1 MKTMKRYCTTL
12 CAILAIVACTN
23 FEQDFVAKG
32 GVSLDITEKTLSAAA
47 QDVQIT
53 VTSGEIWQFS
63 TMPEWV
69 SVKSIGDYHPSTVS
83 STKYDWSVS
92 LSASANNEYDRTGEL
107 TIKSASSTA
116 TITFTQAGK
125 KGTRPSGNGT
135 LSDPYNIP
143 AAIALASS
151 LGKDE
156 ASSEVFVK
164 GKISAITFPYDV
176 DHGTATFNLSE
187 DGTTSGGQF
196 LCYSLLYYGFRNW
209 IEGDKQIEVGD
220 DIIIFGKLTNYN
232 GNKPESMSREACLYS
247 LNGVV
252 GVSGIPVSVKSV
264 TISPESL
271 TLQVGETA
279 QLKVTVSPNNATN
292 KRFHWYLSDTS
303 VITLSSS
310 GLVTAVGEGTAT
322 ITISTDNGG
331 YTATCNVS
339 VQKNSSRGYDNGH
352 EWVDLGLPSGTK
364 WATCNVGTSSPTGNG
379 YYYAW
384 GETSTKTEFL
394 WTNYR
399 FRTSGDRDDNVRF
412 SKYIT
417 DADYGTVDNKT
428 QLDLSDDAARANWAG
443 KWRIPTKAQWEELK
457 SKCMWSWTGSGYT
470 VTGPSGHSITLHA
483 AGYQDGNSIENVD
496 SRGYYWS
503 SSLYI
508 DHPNL
513 VWCMFFDS
521 EDYNLHFR
529 GDSRYL
535 GSSVRPVTE

>member
-63 TMPEWV
+63 TMPEWITV
-69 SVKSIGDYHPSTVS
+69 NSIGNYYPSTS
-83 STKYDWSVS
+83 SNTKYDWSVS

-232 GNKPESMSREACLYS
+232 GNTPESMSREACLYS

-292 KRFHWYLSDTS
+292 KSFHWYLSDTS

-331 YTATCNVS
+331 YTATCNVT

-364 WATCNVGTSSPTGNG
+364 WATCNVGASSPTGNG

-399 FRTSGDRDDNVRF
+399 FRTSGDSYENVLF
-412 SKYIT
+412 SKYNT
-417 DADYGTVDNKT
+417 DSSHGTVDKKT
-428 QLDLSDDAARANWAG
+428 RLDLGDDAARANWG
-443 KWRIPTKAQWEELK
+443 GRWRTPTEAQWRELK
-457 SKCMWSWTGSGYT
+457 DKCNWSWTGSGYK
-470 VTGPSGHSITLHA
+470 VTGPNGQSITLPA
-483 AGYQDGNSIENVD
+483 AGLWDGSSSVPA
-496 SRGYYWS
+496 GYYGHYWS
-503 SSLYI
+503 SSLFTDNPYDAWVI
-508 DHPNL
+508 N
-513 VWCMFFDS
+513 FSS
-521 EDYNLHFR
+521 ED
-529 GDSRYL
+529 RYVYSNYRYY
-535 GSSVRPVTE
+535 GFPVRPVTE